1 MPIYIVETLLLNV
14 VPSRSFLF
22 LEVTIRNQ
30 CLEASKAAVG
40 MEDME
45 EPELYDPVGPEDGF
59 HWSAALVYG
68 IASIRSDL
76 AHPKDYWGI
85 VPGEG
90 KAEYGR

>member
-1 MPIYIVETLLLNV
+1 
-14 VPSRSFLF
+14 
-22 LEVTIRNQ
+22 
-30 CLEASKAAVG
+30 

-76 AHPKDYWGI
+76 AHPQDFWGI

-90 KAEYGR
+90 KADYGR